1 MASSSPYIDVQGV
14 KLLASRILYVHPLV
28 SDIVIDRQHLL
39 AFRVD
44 VPLELLR
51 ILPQPGG
58 SVRGERAN
66 FRRLVLGCIEAR
78 KQANR
83 YVRSFSEKKRK
94 PKYPRALPN
103 FASKYSLE
111 SSRRDLHNALLCT
124 VYRSRGIR
132 LGEEIY
138 ENKL

>member
-14 KLLASRILYVHPLV
+14 KLLASRILYAHPLV

-39 AFRVD
+39 AFRLN

-66 FRRLVLGCIEAR
+66 LTRLVIGCIEAT
-78 KQANR
+78 
-83 YVRSFSEKKRK
+83 FCKKN
-94 PKYPRALPN
+94 A
-103 FASKYSLE
+103 LE
-111 SSRRDLHNALLCT
+111 SSRRDLHNA
-124 VYRSRGIR
+124 R
-132 LGEEIY
+132 LY
-138 ENKL
+138 SFAPFSKLKFLFKNR